1 MKIDGGATIETY
13 TGLQF
18 HILEPHPEEV
28 NITDIA
34 HALSMQCRFTGH
46 TRFYY
51 SVAQHSYLASFLVPP
66 QFQLEA
72 LLHDASEAY
81 IGDMSRPLKHFS
93 ECGRLYLEI
102 EAKIEAVIKKKFGLP
117 PTMSPEVKEADNS
130 LLYAEKNALMEP
142 CDWTHTWGKYEEI
155 DATIQPWEPQ
165 YAETQFLRRYRQL
178 SSYNYTR
185 SDKCIVII

>member
-1 MKIDGGATIETY
+1 MKIDSGATIETY

-18 HILEPHPEEV
+18 HILEPRPEEV
-28 NITDIA
+28 CITDIA

-51 SVAQHSYLASFLVPP
+51 SVAQHSYLVSFLVPQ

-130 LLYAEKNALMEP
+130 LLYAEKAALMKP
-142 CDWTHTWGKYEEI
+142 CDWTDTWGKYKEI
-155 DATIQPWEPQ
+155 DAEIKPWEPR
-165 YAETQFLRRYRQL
+165 YAETHFLHRYNQF
-178 SSYNYTR
+178 
-185 SDKCIVII
+185 